1 MKSRVFQ
8 FQCNGWLDRLKFKC
22 EERVL
27 KTITVAAAVILNEQN
42 QLLLVRKQNTQAF
55 MQVGGKLELNE
66 APEIAIQREILE
78 EIACESEIKQF
89 IGRFETAAANE
100 PDHLL
105 VSYVY
110 EVKLK
115 QTPRIAAEIAEMK
128 WIDLEDQATLLA
140 PLTQHVVIPWCQQN
154 LEN

>member
-1 MKSRVFQ
+1 MH
-8 FQCNGWLDRLKFKC
+8 RLKFKC

-42 QLLLVRKQNTQAF
+42 QLLLVRKQNTEAF
-55 MQVGGKLELNE
+55 MQVGGKLESNE

-89 IGRFETAAANE
+89 VGRFETAAANE

-128 WIDLEDQATLLA
+128 WIDLEDQVTLLA
-140 PLTQHVVIPWCQQN
+140 PLTQQVVIPWCQQN

>member
-1 MKSRVFQ
+1 VKI
-8 FQCNGWLDRLKFKC
+8 
-22 EERVL
+22 
-27 KTITVAAAVILNEQN
+27 ITVAAAIILNEKIN
-42 QLLLVRKQNTQAF
+42 CFWFVSRTQAF
-55 MQVGGKLELNE
+55 MQVGGKLESNE

-89 IGRFETAAANE
+89 VGRFETAAANE

-128 WIDLEDQATLLA
+128 WIDLEDQVTLLA
-140 PLTQHVVIPWCQQN
+140 PLTQQVVIPWCQQN

>member
-42 QLLLVRKQNTQAF
+42 QLLLVRKQNTEAF
-55 MQVGGKLELNE
+55 MQVGGKLESNE

-128 WIDLEDQATLLA
+128 WIDLEDQVTLLA
-140 PLTQHVVIPWCQQN
+140 PLTQYVVIPWCQQN

>member
-1 MKSRVFQ
+1 MH
-8 FQCNGWLDRLKFKC
+8 RLKFKC

-128 WIDLEDQATLLA
+128 WIDLDDQTTVLA
-140 PLTQHVVIPWCQQN
+140 PLTKEVVIPWCQQN

>member
-1 MKSRVFQ
+1 MH
-8 FQCNGWLDRLKFKC
+8 RLKFKC

-42 QLLLVRKQNTQAF
+42 QLLLVRKQNTEAF
-55 MQVGGKLELNE
+55 MQVGGKLESNE

-128 WIDLEDQATLLA
+128 WIDLEDQTTVLA
-140 PLTQHVVIPWCQQN
+140 PLTKEVVIPWCQQN

>member
-1 MKSRVFQ
+1 M
-8 FQCNGWLDRLKFKC
+8 
-22 EERVL
+22 

-42 QLLLVRKQNTQAF
+42 QLLLVRKQNTEAF
-55 MQVGGKLELNE
+55 MQVGGKLESNE

-128 WIDLEDQATLLA
+128 WIDLEDQVTLLA
-140 PLTQHVVIPWCQQN
+140 PLTQYVVIPWCQQN

>member
-1 MKSRVFQ
+1 MH
-8 FQCNGWLDRLKFKC
+8 RLKFKC

-27 KTITVAAAVILNEQN
+27 KTITVAAAVILNDQN

-128 WIDLEDQATLLA
+128 WIDLEDRVTLLA

>member
-1 MKSRVFQ
+1 M
-8 FQCNGWLDRLKFKC
+8 
-22 EERVL
+22 
-27 KTITVAAAVILNEQN
+27 KTITVAAAIILNEQN

-55 MQVGGKLELNE
+55 MQVGGKLESNE
-66 APEIAIQREILE
+66 PPEVAIKREILE
-78 EIACESEIKQF
+78 EIGCESEIKQF

>member
-1 MKSRVFQ
+1 M
-8 FQCNGWLDRLKFKC
+8 
-22 EERVL
+22 

-55 MQVGGKLELNE
+55 MQVGGKLESNE

>member
-1 MKSRVFQ
+1 MH
-8 FQCNGWLDRLKFKC
+8 RLKFKC

-42 QLLLVRKQNTQAF
+42 QLLLVRKQNTEAF
-55 MQVGGKLELNE
+55 MQVGGKLESNE
-66 APEIAIQREILE
+66 APEIAMQREILE

-128 WIDLEDQATLLA
+128 WIDLHDQTTVLA
-140 PLTQHVVIPWCQQN
+140 PLTKEVVIPWCQQN